1 MAEAGV
7 LEVKVRELA
16 GKGGARAS
24 RRAGQIPGILYG
36 GSEAPLLISVD
47 DRMIRLAMH
56 QPGFFSKPLHLA
68 LDGKKLQV
76 LPREVQV
83 HPVTEA
89 PVHVDFMRVS
99 AKKSRI
105 KIQVPVRFENEG
117 ASPGLKRGGVL
128 NIVRHEIEVVCSV
141 SAIPDSFLIDLTGL
155 DIGNSV
161 HISKVTMPPGV
172 RPTIARDFT
181 VASIAAPTVAAI
193 EEEKP
198 AAAATEGEA
207 AAVPAT
213 EQKAPGEG
221 EAAPAAAAKA
231 EKGGGK
237 PEKKEKK

>member
-47 DRMIRLAMH
+47 DRVIRLAMH

-89 PVHVDFMRVS
+89 PVHVDFMRVT
-99 AKKSRI
+99 AESRI
-105 KIQVPVRFENEG
+105 KINVPVRFENEA
-117 ASPGLKRGGVL
+117 ASPGIKRGGVL
-128 NIVRHEIEVVCSV
+128 NIVRHEIEVVCAV
-141 SAIPDSFLIDLTGL
+141 SAIPDFFLVDLTGL
-155 DIGNSV
+155 DIGDSV

-181 VASIAAPTVAAI
+181 VASVAAPTVAAI

-198 AAAATEGEA
+198 EAAATGEGEA
-207 AAVPAT
+207 VAVPAT
-213 EQKAPGEG
+213 EQKAPGE
-221 EAAPAAAAKA
+221 AAAEQQAAAKPERA
-231 EKGGGK
+231 AGK

>member
-7 LEVKVRELA
+7 LEIKVREQA

-24 RRAGQIPGILYG
+24 RRSGQIPGILYG

-47 DRMIRLAMH
+47 DRSMRTAMH
-56 QPGFFSKPLHLA
+56 TPGFFSKPLHLK

-83 HPVTEA
+83 HPVTEV

-99 AKKSRI
+99 ADSRI

-141 SAIPDSFLIDLTGL
+141 SAIPEFFLIDLAGL
-155 DIGNSV
+155 DIGDSV

-172 RPTIARDFT
+172 RPTIARNFT
-181 VASIAAPTVAAI
+181 VASVAAPTVVAI

-198 AAAATEGEA
+198 EAAATAEGEA

-221 EAAPAAAAKA
+221 EAPAAAGKA
-231 EKGGGK
+231 EKGAGK
-237 PEKKEKK
+237 AEKKEKK

>member
-1 MAEAGV
+1 MTPPTV
-7 LEVKVRELA
+7 LIA
-16 GKGGARAS
+16 D
-24 RRAGQIPGILYG
+24 
-36 GSEAPLLISVD
+36 D
-47 DRMIRLAMH
+47 DRSIRTAMH
-56 QPGFFSKPLHLA
+56 TPGFFSKPLHLK

-99 AKKSRI
+99 AESRI

-155 DIGNSV
+155 DIGDSV

>member
-1 MAEAGV
+1 MTDAGV
-7 LEVKVRELA
+7 LEVKVREQA

-24 RRAGQIPGILYG
+24 RRGGQIPGILYG

-47 DRMIRLAMH
+47 DRSIRTAMH
-56 QPGFFSKPLHLA
+56 TPGFFSKPLHLK

-99 AKKSRI
+99 AESRI

-155 DIGNSV
+155 DIGDSV

>member
-7 LEVKVRELA
+7 LEIKVREQA
-16 GKGGARAS
+16 GKGGARAA
-24 RRAGQIPGILYG
+24 RRSGQIPGILYG

-47 DRMIRLAMH
+47 DRSMRTAMH
-56 QPGFFSKPLHLA
+56 APGFFSKPLHLK

-99 AKKSRI
+99 ADSRI

-141 SAIPDSFLIDLTGL
+141 SAIPDFFLIDLAGL
-155 DIGNSV
+155 DIGDSV

-172 RPTIARDFT
+172 RPTIARNFT
-181 VASIAAPTVAAI
+181 VASVAAPTVAAI

-198 AAAATEGEA
+198 EAAATEGEA

-221 EAAPAAAAKA
+221 EAPAAAAKP
-231 EKGGGK
+231 EKGKG
-237 PEKKEKK
+237 EKKEKK